1 MKKPRLKPGLFF
13 YPEENFVS
21 RRYVS
26 CMAKTTLS
34 KTSIFEPYGHS
45 DLYALDNLYF
55 STLKEREVWDFSR
68 VKEFSALNLGF
79 IFARA
84 ELTWKKLQS
93 ELEIKNLNPSFKKG
107 ICLSAG
113 WEEAPGLKIDSFLPK
128 VLGTEDVF
136 QYSRLEDVSEEI
148 PFREFFSREGFVFRG
163 IWKDKN
169 YLILFSNIYSEDRNL
184 PSVIKKISQF
194 HSEKKSAGNF
204 FLRTEKQSYLNFLK
218 PKESLGPLFL
228 QEKKIDQ
235 DPFLFLSLEYSVTP
249 SVC

>member
-1 MKKPRLKPGLFF
+1 
-13 YPEENFVS
+13 
-21 RRYVS
+21 
-26 CMAKTTLS
+26 MAKTILS
-34 KTSIFEPYGHS
+34 KPSIFEPYGHS

-55 STLKEREVWDFSR
+55 STLREREVWDFSR
-68 VKEFSALNLGF
+68 VREFSALNLGF

-84 ELTWKKLQS
+84 EFSWKKFQS
-93 ELEIKNLNPSFKKG
+93 EIEIKNLNPSFKKG
-107 ICLSAG
+107 ICLSSG

-128 VLGTEDVF
+128 IHGREEVF

-148 PFREFFSREGFVFRG
+148 PFREFFSQEGFVFQG
-163 IWKDKN
+163 IWKDKT
-169 YLILFSNIYSEDRNL
+169 YLILFSNIHSEDRNL
-184 PSVIKKISQF
+184 PSVIKKISHF
-194 HSEKKSAGNF
+194 HSEKKSSGNF

>member
-1 MKKPRLKPGLFF
+1 
-13 YPEENFVS
+13 
-21 RRYVS
+21 
-26 CMAKTTLS
+26 MAKTILS
-34 KTSIFEPYGHS
+34 KPSIFEPYGHS

-55 STLKEREVWDFSR
+55 STLREREVWDFSR
-68 VKEFSALNLGF
+68 VREFSVLNLGF

-84 ELTWKKLQS
+84 ELTWKKFQS

-128 VLGTEDVF
+128 VLGTEEVF
-136 QYSRLEDVSEEI
+136 QYSRLEDISEKI
-148 PFREFFSREGFVFRG
+148 PFKEFFSKEGFVFQG
-163 IWKDKN
+163 TWKEKN
-169 YLILFSNIYSEDRNL
+169 YLILFSDIHSEERNL
-184 PSVIKKISQF
+184 PSVIKKISHF
-194 HSEKKSAGNF
+194 HSEKKAEGNF

-235 DPFLFLSLEYSVTP
+235 DPFLFLSLEYSDIIQ
-249 SVC
+249 

>member
-1 MKKPRLKPGLFF
+1 
-13 YPEENFVS
+13 
-21 RRYVS
+21 
-26 CMAKTTLS
+26 MAKTILS
-34 KTSIFEPYGHS
+34 KPSIFEPYGHS

-55 STLKEREVWDFSR
+55 STLREREVWDFSR
-68 VKEFSALNLGF
+68 VREFSALNLGF

-84 ELTWKKLQS
+84 ELVWKKFHS

-113 WEEAPGLKIDSFLPK
+113 WEDAPGLKIDSFLPK
-128 VLGTEDVF
+128 VFGTEEVF

-148 PFREFFSREGFVFRG
+148 PFREFFSSEGFVFKG
-163 IWKDKN
+163 TWKEKN
-169 YLILFSNIYSEDRNL
+169 YLILFSNIHSEDRNL
-184 PSVIKKISQF
+184 PAVIKMISQF
-194 HSEKKSAGNF
+194 HTERKSEGNF

-235 DPFLFLSLEYSVTP
+235 DPFLFLSLEYSEIIK
-249 SVC
+249 

>member
-1 MKKPRLKPGLFF
+1 
-13 YPEENFVS
+13 
-21 RRYVS
+21 
-26 CMAKTTLS
+26 MAKTILS
-34 KTSIFEPYGHS
+34 KPSIFEPYGHS

-55 STLKEREVWDFSR
+55 SALREREVWDFSR
-68 VKEFSALNLGF
+68 VREFSALNLGF

-84 ELTWKKLQS
+84 ELFSKKSQS

-128 VLGTEDVF
+128 VIGSEEVF
-136 QYSRLEDVSEEI
+136 QYSRLENLSDEI
-148 PFREFFSREGFVFRG
+148 LFREFFSSEGFAFSG
-163 IWKDKN
+163 TWKEKN
-169 YLILFSNIYSEDRNL
+169 YLILFSNVDSEDRNL

-194 HSEKKSAGNF
+194 HSEKKSEGNF

-235 DPFLFLSLEYSVTP
+235 DPFLFLSLEYSDIIK
-249 SVC
+249 

>member
-1 MKKPRLKPGLFF
+1 
-13 YPEENFVS
+13 
-21 RRYVS
+21 
-26 CMAKTTLS
+26 MAKTTLS

-128 VLGTEDVF
+128 VLGTEEVF

-163 IWKDKN
+163 VWKDKN

>member
-1 MKKPRLKPGLFF
+1 
-13 YPEENFVS
+13 
-21 RRYVS
+21 
-26 CMAKTTLS
+26 MAKTTLS